1 MHRKFF
7 GSKIGSRDRGG
18 VVRDRN
24 LPLEVE
30 FEFTHDLKA
39 MMIKI
44 MKRNSF
50 PGCHSGIF
58 FLKSHWNFDKYK
70 RNGFLLQVNLCQ
82 KLFFLHNMGRTCCVQ
97 KLFWMSETIS
107 VHNMFSAGLCL
118 EFFMYWTCNA
128 MNNLSSYCG
137 LVDAKIRASD
147 KDLPIHISFFNTFL
161 YIFSLLLV
169 QKRAGWLLWCW
180 IVSVKIQE
188 STSYLVQH

>member
-18 VVRDRN
+18 IVRDRN

-58 FLKSHWNFDKYK
+58 FLISHWNFDKYK

-97 KLFWMSETIS
+97 NCSES
-107 VHNMFSAGLCL
+107 Q
-118 EFFMYWTCNA
+118 
-128 MNNLSSYCG
+128 
-137 LVDAKIRASD
+137 KQ
-147 KDLPIHISFFNTFL
+147 FL
-161 YIFSLLLV
+161 YTTCSPQIWACNSFIELV
-169 QKRAGWLLWCW
+169 VQLTICCH
-180 IVSVKIQE
+180 IVD
-188 STSYLVQH
+188 